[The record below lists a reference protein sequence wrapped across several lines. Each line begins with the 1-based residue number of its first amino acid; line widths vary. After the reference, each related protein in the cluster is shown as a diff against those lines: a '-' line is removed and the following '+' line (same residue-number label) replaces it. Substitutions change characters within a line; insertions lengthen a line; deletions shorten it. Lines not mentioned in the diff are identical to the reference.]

1 MAPQSPFNLPQT
13 LQDAVALHQQGRLR
27 EAEKLY
33 ARVLKAAPENFDA
46 LHLLGLV
53 KAQGGEMREA
63 HRLMAAALK
72 INPKAPDAWMNL
84 SNVLHALK
92 RDAEALDALDK
103 TLALQPGNLDALHN
117 RGNALLALG
126 RPQDA
131 LASFAQVLAGNPR
144 HGDALLNRGSAQA
157 ALGRNEQALADF
169 DAALALM
176 PGHPAALYN
185 RGNALSALGR
195 YEEAIAAF
203 DRALAAA
210 PTHVNAWNNRGRALQ
225 ALNRHADAIKS
236 FDKAIA
242 LQKDYA
248 DAQLNRALSLLTL
261 GDLASGFAQYE
272 WRWKRSGMSDT
283 RRSYGKPLW
292 LGEYPLARKTILLH
306 AEQGLGDTIQFARY
320 APLLARAGATVV
332 LEVQAELKNLLG
344 GLEGVASCHA
354 RGEKLAPY
362 DVHCPLG
369 SLPLA
374 LKTGPGNIPAD
385 IPYLRADE
393 AYLAKWRA
401 RIEALPGK
409 RVALA
414 WAGNASHTNDRNRSI
429 DLALLEPLLAQG
441 GVSGGVSFLSI
452 QRELRGNDAALL
464 ARYANVSHLGGE
476 LADMA
481 DTAAV
486 AALADLTIS
495 VDTSVV
501 HLAGSLG
508 RPVWVMLAFA
518 PDWRWTPA
526 RDPEKWEPV
535 FGKDHAQTKES
546 GASSPWY
553 PQARLFRQTTLGD
566 WPSAIAALRAA
577 LTQFIAAT

>member
-1 MAPQSPFNLPQT
+1 MAQPPRFNLPQT
-13 LQDAVALHQQGRLR
+13 MQEAVALHQQGRLR

-33 ARVLKAAPENFDA
+33 ARALKAAPEHFDA
-46 LHLLGLV
+46 LHLLGLA
-53 KAQGGEMREA
+53 KAQGGQMGEA
-63 HRLMAAALK
+63 YRLMSAALK
-72 INPKAPDAWMNL
+72 LNPKAPDAWMNL
-84 SNVLHALK
+84 ANVLHALK
-92 RDAEALDALDK
+92 RDAEALDCLDK
-103 TLALQPGNLDALHN
+103 ALVLRPGDPDALHN

-131 LASFAQVLAGNPR
+131 LACFDAVLARHPR
-144 HGDALLNRGSAQA
+144 HADALLNRGSALA
-157 ALGRNEQALADF
+157 TLNRTEQALADF

-185 RGNALSALGR
+185 RGNALAALGR
-195 YEEAIAAF
+195 YDEAIAAF
-203 DRALAAA
+203 DRALTAA
-210 PTHVNAWNNRGRALQ
+210 PNHGQAWNNRGRALQ
-225 ALNRHADAIKS
+225 SLNRHDEAIKS
-236 FDKAIA
+236 FDKSIA

-248 DAQLNRALSLLTL
+248 DAHFNRALSLLTL
-261 GDLASGFAQYE
+261 GDLGRGFEQYE
-272 WRWKRSGMSDT
+272 WRWKRSGISDT
-283 RRSYGKPLW
+283 RRGYGRPLW

-320 APLLARAGATVV
+320 APLLARAGAKVM
-332 LEVQAELKNLLG
+332 LEVQPELKSLLA

-354 RGEKLAPY
+354 RGETLPTY

-441 GVSGGVSFLSI
+441 GISGGVSFLSI

-464 ARYANVSHLGGE
+464 ARYASVSHLGGE

-518 PDWRWTPA
+518 PDWRWSI
-526 RDPEKWEPV
+526 
-535 FGKDHAQTKES
+535 S

-553 PQARLFRQTTLGD
+553 PQARLFRQTALGD
-566 WPSAIAALRAA
+566 WPSTIAALRAA

>member
-1 MAPQSPFNLPQT
+1 MAQKSPFNLQ
-13 LQDAVALHQQGRLR
+13 QAMQEAVALHQQGRLR

-33 ARVLKAAPENFDA
+33 ARVLKAAPEHSDA
-46 LHLLGLV
+46 LQLLGLA
-53 KAQGGEMREA
+53 KAQGGQMGEA
-63 HRLMAAALK
+63 FRLMSAALK
-72 INPKAPDAWMNL
+72 INPKAPDVLMNL
-84 SNVLHALK
+84 ANVLHALK
-92 RDAEALDALDK
+92 RDAEALDCLDK
-103 TLALQPGNLDALHN
+103 ALALRPGDPDALHN

-185 RGNALSALGR
+185 RGNALAALGR

-248 DAQLNRALSLLTL
+248 DAHFNRALSLLTL
-261 GDLASGFAQYE
+261 GDLGRGFEQYE

-283 RRSYGKPLW
+283 RSGYGRPLW
-292 LGEYPLARKTILLH
+292 LGEYPLTRKTILLH

-320 APLLARAGATVV
+320 APLLARAGARVV
-332 LEVQAELKNLLG
+332 LEVQTELKPLLA
-344 GLEGVASCHA
+344 GLAGVAACHA
-354 RGEKLAPY
+354 RGETLPAF

-374 LKTGPGNIPAD
+374 LKTEPGNIPAD

-393 AYLAKWRA
+393 AHLAQWRP

-409 RVALA
+409 SVALA
-414 WAGNASHTNDRNRSI
+414 WAGNVSHANDRNRSI
-429 DLALLEPLLAQG
+429 DLKLLEPLLALD
-441 GVSGGVSFLSI
+441 GVSFLSI
-452 QRELRGNDAALL
+452 QCELRGNDAELL
-464 ARYANVSHLGGE
+464 ARHANVSQLGGQ
-476 LADMA
+476 LSDMA

-495 VDTSVV
+495 VDTAVV

-508 RPVWVMLAFA
+508 RPVWVMLPFA
-518 PDWRWTPA
+518 PDWRWTLTG
-526 RDPEKWEPV
+526 E
-535 FGKDHAQTKES
+535 H
-546 GASSPWY
+546 SPWY
-553 PQARLFRQTTLGD
+553 PQARLLRQPTLGD
-566 WPSAIAALRAA
+566 WPSVIAALRAELARFVAA
-577 LTQFIAAT
+577 L

>member
-1 MAPQSPFNLPQT
+1 MAPQSLFNLQQT
-13 LQDAVALHQQGRLR
+13 MQDAVALHQQGRLR

-33 ARVLKAAPENFDA
+33 ARVLKAAPGTFDA
-46 LHLLGLV
+46 LHLLGLA
-53 KAQGGEMREA
+53 KAQAGQMAEA
-63 HRLMAAALK
+63 QRLMAAALK
-72 INPKAPDAWMNL
+72 INAKAPDAWMN
-84 SNVLHALK
+84 SANVLHALK

-103 TLALQPGNLDALHN
+103 ALALQPGNLDALHN

-131 LASFAQVLAGNPR
+131 LVCFEQVLAGNPR
-144 HGDALLNRGSAQA
+144 HGEALLNRGSAQA

-169 DAALALM
+169 DAALTLM

-185 RGNALSALGR
+185 RGNALVALGR
-195 YEEAIAAF
+195 YQAAIAAF

-210 PTHVNAWNNRGRALQ
+210 PNHAQAWNNRGRALQ
-225 ALNRHADAIKS
+225 ALNRHADALNS
-236 FDKAIA
+236 FGRAIA

-248 DAQLNRALSLLTL
+248 DAQFNRALSLLTL
-261 GDLASGFAQYE
+261 GDLAHGFEQYE
-272 WRWKRSGMSDT
+272 WRWKRTGMTDA
-283 RRSYGKPLW
+283 RRGYGKPLW

-320 APLLARAGATVV
+320 APLLARAGARVV
-332 LEVQAELKNLLG
+332 LEVQPELKNVLA

-354 RGEKLAPY
+354 RGEKLPPY

-374 LKTGPGNIPAD
+374 LKTETANIPAE

-393 AYLAKWRA
+393 AHLAKWRA
-401 RIEALPGK
+401 RLAALPGK

-414 WAGNASHTNDRNRSI
+414 WAGNVSHANDRNRSI
-429 DLALLEPLLAQG
+429 DLKLLEPLLTLD
-441 GVSGGVSFLSI
+441 GVSFLSI
-452 QRELRGNDAALL
+452 QRELRGNDAELL
-464 ARYANVSHLGGE
+464 ARHANVSHLGGE

-486 AALADLTIS
+486 VALADLTIS

-508 RPVWVMLAFA
+508 RPVWVMLPFA
-518 PDWRWTPA
+518 PDWRWTM
-526 RDPEKWEPV
+526 
-535 FGKDHAQTKES
+535 S

-553 PQARLFRQTTLGD
+553 PQARLFRQNALGD
-566 WPSAIAALRAA
+566 WPSAIATLRAELA
-577 LTQFIAAT
+577 RFTAA